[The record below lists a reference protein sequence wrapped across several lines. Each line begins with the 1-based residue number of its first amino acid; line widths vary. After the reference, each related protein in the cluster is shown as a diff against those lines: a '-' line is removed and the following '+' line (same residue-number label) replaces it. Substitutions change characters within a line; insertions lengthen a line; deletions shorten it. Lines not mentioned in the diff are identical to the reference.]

1 MKLEESQKSISFLRG
16 NRSERRQFLR
26 ISAISAACHM
36 ALFIGLIFFPDI
48 TPARRWSSS
57 VVNVSLVSLP
67 GPGKGTM
74 SRPRTEAS
82 QTPEAKKT
90 PKPTPEQKTVPEVGP
105 KPDRVSVAETCEI
118 KPKTSLKKKTFKAE
132 KAIQSAIKNIEA
144 KAEKNAPEKAPE
156 NAPDPLAKAL
166 ANLEQKV
173 EEGPPGVGTGV
184 GEGGGGKASLD
195 QMDIYKVEIAYV
207 IQQNWAFSEPMVGG
221 RKNLEARLVIKI
233 LPEGRIA
240 DIFFETKS
248 GNVYFDDSVFKA
260 VKKSDPL
267 PPLPKGY
274 RRSHYMVGLRFTPSG
289 LN

>member
-1 MKLEESQKSISFLRG
+1 MKHEESQKSISFLRG
-16 NRSERRQFLR
+16 NRSEHRQFLR
-26 ISAISAACHM
+26 ISAISAACHV

-57 VVNVSLVSLP
+57 VVNVSLVALP
-67 GPGKGTM
+67 GPGKGAM
-74 SRPRTEAS
+74 PRPRTEAS
-82 QTPEAKKT
+82 QTPETKKT
-90 PKPTPEQKTVPEVGP
+90 PKPTPEQQAVPEVGP
-105 KPDRVSVAETCEI
+105 KPDMVSIAETCEI
-118 KPKTSLKKKTFKAE
+118 KPKTSLKKKTFKTE

-144 KAEKNAPEKAPE
+144 KAEKNAPE
-156 NAPDPLAKAL
+156 NTPDPLAKAL

-184 GEGGGGKASLD
+184 GEGGGGKATLD

-207 IQQNWAFSEPMVGG
+207 IQKNWAFSEPMVGG
-221 RKNLEARLVIKI
+221 RKDLEARLVIKI

-240 DIFFETKS
+240 DMFFETKS
-248 GNVYFDDSVFKA
+248 GNAYFDESVYKA

-274 RRSHYMVGLRFTPSG
+274 RRSSYMVGLRFTPSG